1 MRDSVFSMH
10 GKTFLPL
17 AACLLAVAVFAGGFG
32 PGAAAAADGDWQR
45 AGAEVRE
52 RSQEMRDDAS
62 AVRKD
67 VAADRKQRAMTVGER
82 RARVQALQKEYDALV
97 RELDGLSKERGRL
110 EADLGAEQAGMK
122 ALEGTIRQAAKDAD
136 KMLSGN
142 PLATL
147 APERRDV
154 VDRLLKD
161 HAFPDTATI
170 GALAEVFLA
179 EIPLTR
185 GVHLRQGAYIGPDG
199 RQETGEILHA
209 ARFATFFRSQG
220 GDIGVLEAGPD
231 GAGLRAVPSALPR
244 SVRSDVGDFLA
255 GQGAAL
261 PLDVADGAAFRR
273 LNAGGGMWEW
283 LLSGGFLVW
292 PILLVGVVGLGLG
305 FARFITLGSSRAFSE
320 KRMREIVDRV
330 ERREFSAAKE
340 YCARGKKFPACR
352 VLGRALDHVGLSQEI
367 LENALQEAIL
377 QELPRLERFLPSMQ
391 ILAAIA
397 PLLGLLGTVTGM
409 INTFQVITL
418 FGTGDPRMMS
428 GGISEALI
436 TTQLGLAVAI
446 PIMVL
451 HHFLERRVD
460 MVLGD
465 MEQKGT
471 AFTVTLLK
479 AGAVVPHGDNV
490 VLRGAEEA

>member
-1 MRDSVFSMH
+1 MRKVVVPVGVWSL
-10 GKTFLPL
+10 GLIL
-17 AACLLAVAVFAGGFG
+17 WALAVA
-32 PGAAAAADGDWQR
+32 PLPAAAAQGDWQR
-45 AGAEVRE
+45 ADAEVRE
-52 RSQEMRDDAS
+52 RSQEMRDDA
-62 AVRKD
+62 AAMRQD
-67 VAADRKQRAMTVGER
+67 VAGDRRQTTMTVAER
-82 RARVQALQKEYDALV
+82 RARVRALQQEYDALAKALQGRV
-97 RELDGLSKERGRL
+97 EERTRL
-110 EADLGAEQAGMK
+110 EADLEAEQEGMR

-136 KMLSGN
+136 KMLADN
-142 PLATL
+142 PLTAL
-147 APERRDV
+147 APGSREV
-154 VDRLLKD
+154 VDGLLRN
-161 HAFPDTATI
+161 HAFPDMATI
-170 GALAEVFLA
+170 GRLADVFLD
-179 EIPLTR
+179 ELRLTG
-185 GVHLRQGAYIGPDG
+185 GVQRRQGDYTGPDG
-199 RQETGEILHA
+199 TQRTGEILHA
-209 ARFATFFRSQG
+209 ARFATFYRAADG
-220 GDIGVLEAGPD
+220 EVGVLAAGAD
-231 GAGLRAVPSALPR
+231 GQGLRAVPDALPR
-244 SVRSDVGDFLA
+244 GLRSDVKDFFD
-255 GQGAAL
+255 GRGALL

-273 LNAGGGMWEW
+273 NASSDDLWDW
-283 LLSGGFLVW
+283 LRSGGFLVW

-305 FARFITLGSSRAFSE
+305 LVRFITLGSSRAFSE
-320 KRMREIVDRV
+320 TRMREIVERV
-330 ERREFSAAKE
+330 ERGEIAKAKE
-340 YCARGKKFPACR
+340 YCARGGKFPACR
-352 VLGRALDHVGLSQEI
+352 VLGRALDHLGLNQEV

-460 MVLGD
+460 VVLGD

-490 VLRGAEEA
+490 VLRGAEGA